1 MDSGLTR
8 FKNSPKRCA
17 FRLPALLIAF
27 GVSFLPSLLSAQQNF
42 QWRNFTRINDGLD
55 SNNVRSIADGR
66 MGGIWLATSAGL
78 SYFDGFWQNHDVPV
92 GEVSQVFE
100 DRDEVIWATT
110 DSGIFRGI
118 FNRSVNQIDWRSHY
132 STNTGLID
140 NRVLTAIQRDADEAT
155 RNEGEIWI
163 GTPIGVNRFDG
174 ETWHPVLEVAD
185 GQPGVGVQTIYEDEA
200 GGLWFGLLPGA
211 AADLLS
217 HYDGVQWR
225 TFGADDGLPRAI
237 VDAIVDD
244 GAGNLW
250 IGTTEG
256 AAVYDGSTWELLTTI
271 NSPLIDN
278 RVQALM
284 RDRNGVIWIG
294 TTSGI
299 SLFDRGNWSQLTK
312 ANGLAS
318 NNVQVLFE
326 SQNGEIWIGTRDNGV
341 SFSDRSWQPIT
352 TNHGLSDNRI
362 ISMVTD
368 ENQRVWV
375 GTPDGLN
382 RRTSSGV
389 ETIEQLQGREI
400 REIVPDMQGRI
411 WLGTDQGLWM
421 TDGGVWQ
428 NLRIERGVNETQA
441 VAVDL
446 AANIWVSTG
455 ILLEGDPGL
464 GFLPGIH
471 RYDGARWHSEQEL
484 IQQMDRTVVAM
495 LVDSRGRIFFGALS
509 DASFDSGLWV
519 LDAVLLRRLELPASG
534 DIRAMLET
542 EDGSIWVGSEIGIHV
557 LDRETLIPH
566 AWLTTEHGLVD
577 NNVQA
582 LFRDRSNRIWIG
594 TADGVGIFED
604 GQFTRVLTETDG
616 LNSNNISAITQV
628 GDAFWFGSPDDG
640 ISIFNPE
647 LIPPDTRI
655 TNGPTQGETIGDT
668 SVIFKFEGGDASTPA
683 AELRYKYQIDD
694 NIPVFTD
701 DDGRDKRVLLANLGE
716 GVHHFTVRAIDR
728 EGNTDPI
735 GATAEFAVDS
745 VPPRVG
751 ISRPKPSEV
760 IRGTFPVEGTATDD
774 TDFLDYRIRIY
785 VGNGLTGPPA
795 LDSTFVSVNPV
806 ENSTLYNWN
815 TRTLSDGTYT
825 LWLSARDAIDSGFDQ
840 QHYGEAVVTVEVDN
854 TPPIVSVQRPLPD
867 STISGSATL
876 RIEFDD
882 AHLKQYTLEY
892 ALQEDADDSEWVTIR
907 DDEISESSVA
917 VSWDTSSL
925 DGQIYVRADAQ
936 DSAGNTGRS
945 ETVPYR
951 LDNAAA
957 RPVVSIIKPEGG
969 TTPLSRD
976 LIIIGTVNVGI
987 AEDAMIEEVI
997 LEYRNLSDDATVWNE
1012 IPSLAARGR
1021 HLNEEEIARWNTE
1034 EVPDGE
1040 YRLRLIAIDSYGYV
1054 SETIRDLILD
1064 NTHPE
1069 ASITSPQHG
1078 AVLPAGN
1085 IDVTGIAADNHFL
1098 RYELQVLHD
1107 ENEEVIRTVSTP
1119 VEDGL
1124 LGQWNA
1130 ANLEGEYTL
1139 RLTVRDEAG
1148 LDSSAEVS
1156 VILDAREVTARI
1168 NSPKPG
1174 EFLEDTVQITG
1185 TVQDENFRRFE
1196 LSFRPSD
1203 AQSRSP
1209 KGEIPVV
1216 DSGQPKNDEP
1226 LAVWE
1231 TPRLD
1236 EAYELHIVAFD
1247 DSGKQSEHSV
1257 PVFIDSFEPT
1267 AEIISPNDGKPLSGS
1282 VDIVGTADDAHF
1294 KDYMLEVR
1302 PAGHTDGWVPIL
1314 AFPST
1319 QPKRSEI
1326 LGSWTTPPTEEDYE
1340 VRLIVTDRS
1349 GKTST
1354 SSVRVTVDNEL
1365 PRVRIDEPANDVLVS
1380 ERIEISGVAVD
1391 ANLRLYR
1398 LEVRAADEGKDWQTI
1413 IQSDAAERDEVTAQW
1428 TPPEVE
1434 GKYEI
1439 RLTAEDFSGNPP
1451 VEARVTL
1458 LVDRIPPQ
1466 AEILSPIENQ
1476 QLPLQVEILGTAHDR
1491 NFGEYV
1497 IEYSSEDSPDIWLPI
1512 SKPAAFLN
1520 PVTRGTLGIWTAPE
1534 LAGGYTLRLRVE
1546 DRAGHRTQDE
1556 VRVFL
1561 SPSLDRTSG
1570 GVVESQDGRARIVFP
1585 SNSLPDRAVI
1595 TINPVSENGL
1605 GILDG
1610 INEASGTS
1618 NYSLDYKFAP
1628 TSLRLHDL
1636 KPATIEFVL
1645 EGLQGAVSDTEELTI
1660 VRIDNGDRKRV
1671 GGTIDRGGGK
1681 ISTAVL
1687 SLGRYA
1693 VAAMP
1698 RQVSGSVLISNLTC
1712 QPRLFSPNRGE
1723 STDISFQLS
1732 RTTDIIIK
1740 IYNEAGRLRRV
1751 LTSPE
1756 VMSTG
1761 TNVLRWDGRDD
1772 DGALVVSNFYIITV
1786 EGEGVLRTKT
1796 VVVTNR

>member
-1 MDSGLTR
+1 MASGLNR
-8 FKNSPKRCA
+8 FKNPLMRCA
-17 FRLPALLIAF
+17 SRFSAFLIVF
-27 GVSFLPSLLSAQQNF
+27 SVSFLPSLLSAQQNF
-42 QWRNFTRINDGLD
+42 QWRNFTRIKDGLG
-55 SNNVRSIADGR
+55 SNNVRSIANGR

-78 SYFDGFWQNHDVPV
+78 SYFDGFWQNYDVP
-92 GEVSQVFE
+92 GGDVSQVFE
-100 DRDEVIWATT
+100 DRDRFIWATT
-110 DSGIFRGI
+110 DTGIYRGI
-118 FNRSVNQIDWRSHY
+118 FKRSVNPIDWQGHY
-132 STNTGLID
+132 STNNGLID
-140 NRVLTAIQRDADEAT
+140 NRVLTAIQRDDEAMEI
-155 RNEGEIWI
+155 EGEIWI

-174 ETWHPVLEVAD
+174 ETWHLVLEVVD
-185 GQPGVGVQTIYEDEA
+185 GQPDVGVQTIYEDTA
-200 GGLWFGLLPGA
+200 GGLWFGLLPPGA

-217 HYDGVQWR
+217 YYDGVQWR

-244 GAGNLW
+244 DAGNLW

-256 AAVYDGSTWELLTTI
+256 VAVYDGSSWELLTTI

-278 RVQALM
+278 NVQALM

-362 ISMVTD
+362 ISILTD
-368 ENQRVWV
+368 ENQQVWV

-389 ETIEQLQGREI
+389 ETIEQLLGREI
-400 REIVPDMQGRI
+400 REIIRDMQGRI

-421 TDGGVWQ
+421 TDGDAWQ

-441 VAVDL
+441 VAVDS

-464 GFLPGIH
+464 GFLPGLH

-484 IQQMDRTVVAM
+484 IQQMDRTIVAL
-495 LVDSRGRIFFGALS
+495 LVDSRGRIFFGTLS

-519 LDAVLLRRLELPASG
+519 LDTDLLRRLELPASG
-534 DIRAMLET
+534 DIRAMLEA
-542 EDGSIWVGSEIGIHV
+542 EDGSIWVGCEIGIHV
-557 LDRETLIPH
+557 LDRETLISD
-566 AWLTTEHGLVD
+566 AWLTTEHGLVA

-582 LFRDRSNRIWIG
+582 LYRDRSNRIWIG
-594 TADGVGIFED
+594 TADGVGLFED
-604 GQFTRVLTETDG
+604 GQFTRALTETDG

-655 TNGPTQGETIGDT
+655 TSGPTQGETIGDT

-683 AELRYKYQIDD
+683 AELRYKYQID
-694 NIPVFTD
+694 NNTPVYTD
-701 DDGRDKRVLLANLGE
+701 DGGRDKRVLLADLDE
-716 GVHHFTVRAIDR
+716 GSHHFTVHAIDR

-745 VPPRVG
+745 IPPQVG
-751 ISRPKPSEV
+751 ISRPKPREV

-774 TDFLDYRIRIY
+774 TDFLDYRIRIF
-785 VGNGLTGPPA
+785 VGSGLTGPPA

-806 ENSTLYNWN
+806 ENDTLYNWN
-815 TRTLSDGTYT
+815 TRTLSDGAYT
-825 LWLSARDAIDSGFDQ
+825 LWLSARDAINSSFDQ
-840 QHYGEAVVTVEVDN
+840 QHFGEATVTVEVDN
-854 TPPIVSVQRPLPD
+854 TPPIVSIQRPLPD
-867 STISGSATL
+867 STISGSTTL
-876 RIEFDD
+876 LIELED

-892 ALQEDADDSEWVTIR
+892 ALVEDANDSEWVTIR
-907 DDEISESSVA
+907 DDGISESSIA
-917 VSWDTSSL
+917 VPWDTSSI
-925 DGQIYVRADAQ
+925 DGQIYVRAGAQ
-936 DSAGNTGRS
+936 DLAGNTGRS
-945 ETVPYR
+945 ETVPYQ

-957 RPVVSIIKPEGG
+957 RPIVSIIKPEGG
-969 TTPLSRD
+969 ATPISRD

-987 AEDAMIEEVI
+987 AEDAIIEEVL

-1021 HLNEEEIARWNTE
+1021 HFNEEEIARWNTE

-1040 YRLRLIAIDSYGYV
+1040 YQLRLIAIDSYGYE
-1054 SETIRDLILD
+1054 SETVRSLILD

-1069 ASITSPQHG
+1069 ASITSPQDG
-1078 AVLPAGN
+1078 VLPAGN
-1085 IDVTGIAADNHFL
+1085 IDVTGIAADNNFL

-1107 ENEEVIRTVSTP
+1107 ENEEVIRTASTS

-1130 ANLEGEYTL
+1130 TNLEGEYTL

-1148 LDSSAEVS
+1148 LDASVEVNL
-1156 VILDAREVTARI
+1156 ILDAREVTARI

-1174 EFLEDTVQITG
+1174 EFLEETVQITG
-1185 TVQDENFRRFE
+1185 TVQDENFKHFE

-1209 KGEIPVV
+1209 KGKIPVV

-1236 EAYELHIVAFD
+1236 EAYELHILAFD
-1247 DSGKQSEHSV
+1247 LSGKQSEHSV

-1267 AEIISPNDGKPLSGS
+1267 AEIISPNDGKPLSGR

-1294 KDYMLEVR
+1294 QDYMLEVR
-1302 PAGHTDGWVPIL
+1302 PAGHADGWMPIL

-1326 LGSWTTPPTEEDYE
+1326 LGSWMTPATEEDYE
-1340 VRLIVTDRS
+1340 VRLIVTDKS

-1354 SSVRVTVDNEL
+1354 SSVRVIVDNEL
-1365 PRVRIDEPANDVLVS
+1365 PRVRIDEPSSGVLVS

-1391 ANLRLYR
+1391 ANLKLYR
-1398 LEVRAADEGKDWQTI
+1398 LEVRATDEGEDWKTI
-1413 IQSDAAERDEVTAQW
+1413 IQSDTAGSDEVTAQW

-1434 GKYEI
+1434 GEYEI

-1476 QLPLQVEILGTAHDR
+1476 QLPLQVEILGTAQDR
-1491 NFGEYV
+1491 NFGEYI

-1520 PVTRGTLGIWTAPE
+1520 PVTRNTLGIWTTPD
-1534 LAGGYTLRLRVE
+1534 LAGEYTLRLRVE
-1546 DRAGHRTQDE
+1546 DRAGHRAQDE

-1561 SPSLDRTSG
+1561 SPSLERTSG

-1605 GILDG
+1605 GIPDG
-1610 INEASGTS
+1610 INEARGTS
-1618 NYSLDYKFAP
+1618 NFSLDYEFAP
-1628 TSLRLHDL
+1628 TDLRLHDL
-1636 KPATIEFVL
+1636 KPATIEFLL
-1645 EGLQGAVSDTEELTI
+1645 EGLQSTLSDTEELTI
-1660 VRIDNGDRKRV
+1660 VRIDNGSRKRV
-1671 GGTIDRGGGK
+1671 GGTIDRQSGK

-1698 RQVSGSVLISNLTC
+1698 RQASGSVLISNLTC

-1732 RTTDIIIK
+1732 RTTDVIIK

-1756 VMSTG
+1756 VMSAG

-1772 DGALVVSNFYIITV
+1772 DGILVVSNFYIITV
-1786 EGEGVLRTKT
+1786 EGGGVLRTKT
-1796 VVVTNR
+1796 VVVKNR